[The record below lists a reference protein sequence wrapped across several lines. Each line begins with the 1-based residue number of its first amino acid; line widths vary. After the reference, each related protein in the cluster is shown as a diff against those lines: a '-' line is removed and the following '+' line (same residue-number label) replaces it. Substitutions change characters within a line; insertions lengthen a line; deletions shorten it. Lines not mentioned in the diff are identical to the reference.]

1 MKRRTGREG
10 YKNKEMK
17 QLRNKMV
24 VDLVLTLS
32 VITLHINV
40 LNQHYPIQLSEMI
53 EIFYVYA
60 VWYSSPQFHV
70 SAERLNVSNAIEK
83 LNFKFYSV

>member
-1 MKRRTGREG
+1 MKKKRDSQSVAEKNNEIIKNTSLMKRTEREG

-24 VDLVLTLS
+24 VDLVLTLA

-40 LNQHYPIQLSEMI
+40 LNQHYPIQLSEVI

-60 VWYSSPQFHV
+60 LWYSSPQF
-70 SAERLNVSNAIEK
+70 
-83 LNFKFYSV
+83 